1 MYHVNIMFITYQRC
15 FVGFLFQY
23 SMNPFYKLNT
33 PIKSLGFEKK
43 AQLYGRKYLSSWT

>member
-1 MYHVNIMFITYQRC
+1 MYAAITIREMLMT
-15 FVGFLFQY
+15 VSPFQY

-43 AQLYGRKYLSSWT
+43 AQLYGRKYLSS